1 MADRQ
6 YYEKILYQFNISP
19 GLCSLD
25 SANCETLEDLQTS
38 MTFHPEGLLTLN
50 ISTDRCRFLM
60 PTNHQGK
67 CSPTFLGVKVVA
79 KMSASVVVVY
89 KSLDKAESTDV
100 TLKL

>member
-1 MADRQ
+1 
-6 YYEKILYQFNISP
+6 
-19 GLCSLD
+19 
-25 SANCETLEDLQTS
+25 
-38 MTFHPEGLLTLN
+38 
-50 ISTDRCRFLM
+50 M

-67 CSPTFLGVKVVA
+67 CSPTFLGVKVVS